1 MRRGVT
7 TLLLLGLLLACSG
20 RAQDSQ
26 PSEYE
31 VKAAFIFNFA
41 KFVEWP
47 QRAFLD
53 AQSPFLIGV
62 IGGGL
67 SNTDLDRT
75 VRGKTLN
82 NRSVMV
88 KPCRTLEEARKCQV
102 LFIEASEKRRLPEI
116 LVGLDNAS
124 VLTVG
129 ETEGF
134 IQSGGMI
141 SFFREGNK
149 LRFEI
154 NQEAAK
160 QAGLKVNSKLLSLAR
175 MPAK

>member
-1 MRRGVT
+1 MRCSVT
-7 TLLLLGLLLACSG
+7 VLLPLGLLLVCSG

-47 QRAFLD
+47 QGAFAD
-53 AQSPFLIGV
+53 TRSPFCIGV
-62 IGGGL
+62 LGDGA
-67 SNTDLDRT
+67 SSADLDRT

-82 NRSVMV
+82 NRSVTV
-88 KPCRTLEEARKCQV
+88 KRCRALDEARKCHV
-102 LFIEASEKRRLPEI
+102 VFIEASEKRRLQEI
-116 LVGLDNAS
+116 CSSLDTAA

-154 NQEAAK
+154 NNEAAK
-160 QAGLKVNSKLLSLAR
+160 HAGLKVNSKLLSLAKA
-175 MPAK
+175 PTK